1 MCELVDAAMGVDISD
16 LVEGRTVSLGELS
29 GKIVAIDA
37 FNSLYQFLSIIRQP
51 DGTPLRDRD
60 GEVTSHLSGL
70 FYRCVNFLEAGL
82 KPVFVYDGKPPELKK
97 ETIMERA
104 AARMDAEAQW
114 KEALAEG
121 DVRRAW
127 SKATRA
133 SRLTGMMIE
142 DSRKLL
148 GFMGIPFIQAPSEG
162 EAQASRMAE
171 RGQAFAAA
179 SQDFDAL
186 LFGCPRLLRNLAISG
201 KRRMP
206 KTNRFV
212 NIDPEE
218 VLLDKV
224 LATIGVTREQLVD
237 MGIMIGT
244 DFNKGIKG
252 IGPKKSLALVKQHGR
267 IEDIVKA
274 GKIAPIEN
282 LDQLREI
289 FLDPDVEDEIRL
301 AWGEVKRPEVISFM
315 CDKHSFSVD
324 RVSSA
329 LDRIPKGSVPSV
341 STSLDKWL

>member
-1 MCELVDAAMGVDISD
+1 MGVDISD
-16 LVEGRTVSLGELS
+16 LVAGRIISLSELS
-29 GKIVAIDA
+29 GKIIAIDA

-82 KPVFVYDGKPPELKK
+82 KPVFVYDGRPPELKK
-97 ETIMERA
+97 ETIQERA
-104 AARMDAEAQW
+104 VARMDAEVQW

-142 DSRKLL
+142 DSRTLL
-148 GFMGIPFIQAPSEG
+148 AYMGIPWIQAPSEG
-162 EAQASRMAE
+162 EAQASRMAV
-171 RGQAFAAA
+171 RGQAYAAA

-206 KTNRFV
+206 KTSRFV

-224 LATIGVTREQLVD
+224 LATVGITREQLVD

-244 DFNKGIKG
+244 DFNRGIKG
-252 IGPKKSLALVKQHGR
+252 IGPKKSLALVKQYGR
-267 IEDIVKA
+267 IEEIVRV

-282 LDQLREI
+282 LEQLRQI
-289 FLDPDVEDEIRL
+289 FLNPDVEDDMRL
-301 AWGEVKRPEVISFM
+301 DWGEVKRPEILSFM
-315 CDKHSFSVD
+315 CDRHSFSVD

-329 LDRIPKGSVPSV
+329 LDRIPKGSAPSV